1 MFQKSLWNEKP
12 FEPLATKLRPNTFE
26 EFIGQDHFLGKNGVL
41 RRAIEED
48 RLFSCI
54 LYGPPGCGKTSVVNL
69 IERYTERPVFR
80 FSAAT
85 SGLSELRPILD
96 KATKYF
102 NSTGKGVILFLDE
115 IHRFNKLQQDIL
127 LPYVEEGKV
136 ILIGSTTENPSFEIN
151 PALLSRC
158 EVLLFRRLKDEEILK
173 ILSRALNFLKGSSEI
188 HFEVSEEVL
197 EILSKVS
204 EGDARAALNYLELI
218 IKNSSSI
225 GKYKIDPEDLDE
237 LLVKKV
243 ARYRRKGDEHFDLIS
258 AFHKSMR
265 GSDPDAALYYMA
277 RMLEAGEDPLYI
289 ARRIVR
295 FASEDVGLADP
306 KALLIAVAAY
316 QATNFIGMP
325 ECTTALAEA
334 VIYLSVCPKS
344 NSVYTA
350 YEKAAD
356 IARKTANEEVPL
368 KLRNPVTQLMRDM
381 GYGKEYKYVHDF
393 EGGFIL
399 DNYMPEKLKGIIFYK
414 PTNRGVESNIRKR
427 LEKLWREMKRY
438 DKDEREP

>member
-1 MFQKSLWNEKP
+1 MFQKGLWSSDGTS
-12 FEPLATKLRPNTFE
+12 EPLASKLRPNTFE
-26 EFIGQDHFLGKNGVL
+26 EFIGQEHILGKSGVL
-41 RRAIEED
+41 RKAIEED

-54 LYGPPGCGKTSVVNL
+54 LYGPPGCGKTSVANL
-69 IERYTERPVFR
+69 IEKYTKRPLYR

-85 SGLSELRPILD
+85 SGLSDLRPILE
-96 KATKYF
+96 KAVKYF
-102 NSTGKGVILFLDE
+102 QSAGKGSILFLDE

-127 LPYVEEGKV
+127 LPYVEEGKI

-158 EVLLFRRLKDEEILK
+158 EILLFRKLKEEEIQE
-173 ILSRALNFLKGSSEI
+173 ILIRAVDFLKKSHNFEI
-188 HFEVSEEVL
+188 ATDALRV
-197 EILSKVS
+197 ISKVS
-204 EGDARAALNYLELI
+204 EGDARSALNYLELVVR
-218 IKNSSSI
+218 NSLSI
-225 GKYKIDPEDLDE
+225 GNEKIGANDLNK
-237 LLVKKV
+237 LLVRNIAK
-243 ARYRRKGDEHFDLIS
+243 YRKKGDEHFDLIS

-316 QATNFIGMP
+316 QATQFIGMP

-334 VIYLSVCPKS
+334 VVYLSACPKS
-344 NSVYTA
+344 NSIYMA

-356 IARKTANEEVPL
+356 IARKTLNEEVPL
-368 KLRNPVTQLMRDM
+368 KLRNPVTKFMKDI
-381 GYGKEYKYVHDF
+381 GYGKGYKYVHNF
-393 EGGFIL
+393 EEGFVPEH
-399 DNYMPEKLKGIIFYK
+399 YMPDKLKNMIFYY
-414 PTNRGVESNIRKR
+414 PNDRGMEISIKKR
-427 LEKLWREMKRY
+427 LRNLWRGMKDY
-438 DKDEREP
+438 EKK

>member
-1 MFQKSLWNEKP
+1 MFQKGLWNDNNSN
-12 FEPLATKLRPNTFE
+12 EPLASKLRPNTFD
-26 EFIGQDHFLGKNGVL
+26 EFIGQEHILGKNGTL
-41 RRAIEED
+41 RKAIEED

-54 LYGPPGCGKTSVVNL
+54 LYGPPGCGKTSVANL
-69 IERYTERPVFR
+69 IEKYTKRPLYR

-85 SGLSELRPILD
+85 SGLSDLRPILE
-96 KATKYF
+96 KANTYF
-102 NSTGKGVILFLDE
+102 QTTGRGAIIFLDE
-115 IHRFNKLQQDIL
+115 IHRFNRLQQDIL

-136 ILIGSTTENPSFEIN
+136 VLIGSTTENPSFEVN

-158 EVLLFRRLKDEEILK
+158 EIIVFRKLKDEEILK
-173 ILSRALNFLKGSSEI
+173 ILSNAVDFLKKSHDFEISSD
-188 HFEVSEEVL
+188 VL
-197 EILSKVS
+197 EVISKVS
-204 EGDARAALNYLELI
+204 EGDARSALNYLELVVRSSLSFGN
-218 IKNSSSI
+218 KN
-225 GKYKIDPEDLDE
+225 IDLESLDR
-237 LLVKKV
+237 LLVRNV
-243 ARYRRKGDEHFDLIS
+243 AKYRKKGDEHFDLIS

-316 QATNFIGMP
+316 QATQFIGMP

-344 NSVYTA
+344 NSVYEA

-356 IARKTANEEVPL
+356 IARKTANEDVPF
-368 KLRNPVTQLMRDM
+368 KLRNPVTELMKNM
-381 GYGKEYKYVHDF
+381 GYGKGYKYVHDF
-393 EGGFIL
+393 ENGFVV
-399 DNYMPEKLKGIIFYK
+399 DNYLPEKLKGMVFYY
-414 PTNRGVESNIRKR
+414 PNDRGTEKNIKKR
-427 LEKLWREMKRY
+427 LEDLWQGMKNY
-438 DKDEREP
+438 EKK

>member
-1 MFQKSLWNEKP
+1 MFQKGLWNDNNSN
-12 FEPLATKLRPNTFE
+12 EPLASKLRPNTFD
-26 EFIGQDHFLGKNGVL
+26 EFIGQEHILGKNGTL
-41 RRAIEED
+41 RKAIEED

-54 LYGPPGCGKTSVVNL
+54 LYGPPGCGKTSVANL
-69 IERYTERPVFR
+69 IEKYTKRPLYR

-85 SGLSELRPILD
+85 SGLSDLRPILE
-96 KATKYF
+96 KANTYF
-102 NSTGKGVILFLDE
+102 QTTGRGAIIFLDE
-115 IHRFNKLQQDIL
+115 IHRFNRLQQDIL

-136 ILIGSTTENPSFEIN
+136 VLIGSTTENPSFEVN

-158 EVLLFRRLKDEEILK
+158 EIIVFRKLKDEEILK
-173 ILSRALNFLKGSSEI
+173 ILSNAVDFLKKSHDFEISSD
-188 HFEVSEEVL
+188 VL
-197 EILSKVS
+197 EVISKVS
-204 EGDARAALNYLELI
+204 EGDARSALNYLELVVRSSLSFGN
-218 IKNSSSI
+218 KN
-225 GKYKIDPEDLDE
+225 IDLESLDR
-237 LLVKKV
+237 LLVRNV
-243 ARYRRKGDEHFDLIS
+243 AKYRKKGDEHFDLIS

-316 QATNFIGMP
+316 QATQFIGMP

-344 NSVYTA
+344 NSVYEA

-356 IARKTANEEVPL
+356 VARKTANEDVPF
-368 KLRNPVTQLMRDM
+368 KLRNPVTELMKNM
-381 GYGKEYKYVHDF
+381 GYGKGYKYVHDF
-393 EGGFIL
+393 ENGFVV
-399 DNYMPEKLKGIIFYK
+399 DNYLPEKLKGMVFYY
-414 PTNRGVESNIRKR
+414 PNDRGTEKNIKKR
-427 LEKLWREMKRY
+427 LEDLWQGMKNY
-438 DKDEREP
+438 EKK

>member
-1 MFQKSLWNEKP
+1 MFQKGLWNDDN
-12 FEPLATKLRPNTFE
+12 FHEPLASKLRPNTFD
-26 EFIGQDHFLGKNGVL
+26 EFIGQEHILGENGTL
-41 RRAIEED
+41 RKAIEED

-54 LYGPPGCGKTSVVNL
+54 LYGPPGCGKTSVANL
-69 IERYTERPVFR
+69 IEKYTKRPLYR

-85 SGLSELRPILD
+85 SGLSDLRPILE

-102 NSTGKGVILFLDE
+102 QTTGKGAIIFLDE

-136 ILIGSTTENPSFEIN
+136 VLIGSTTENPSFEVN

-158 EVLLFRRLKDEEILK
+158 EVIVFRKLKAEEILK
-173 ILSRALNFLKGSSEI
+173 ILSKAVNFLKRFHDFEISS
-188 HFEVSEEVL
+188 EVL
-197 EILSKVS
+197 EVISKVS
-204 EGDARAALNYLELI
+204 EGDARSALNYLELVVR
-218 IKNSSSI
+218 SSLSL
-225 GKYKIDPEDLDE
+225 GNTNIDLESMDK
-237 LLVKKV
+237 LLVRNV
-243 ARYRRKGDEHFDLIS
+243 AKYRKKGDEHFDLIS

-316 QATNFIGMP
+316 QATQFIGMP

-334 VIYLSVCPKS
+334 VIYLSACPKS
-344 NSVYTA
+344 NSVYKA
-350 YEKAAD
+350 YEKAANM
-356 IARKTANEEVPL
+356 ARKTANEDVPF
-368 KLRNPVTQLMRDM
+368 KLRNPVTELMKNM
-381 GYGKEYKYVHDF
+381 GYGKDYKYAHDF
-393 EGGFIL
+393 ENGFVV
-399 DNYMPEKLKGIIFYK
+399 DNYLPEKLKGEIFYY
-414 PTNRGVESNIRKR
+414 PNERGAEKTIKKR
-427 LEKLWREMKRY
+427 LENLWRGVKNYEK
-438 DKDEREP
+438 K